1 MRMKK
6 RSGVRRNLLPQ
17 RTKMGVFPE
26 ASSGNAVEC
35 PIFRSGYF
43 FCVSAPFEGL
53 FLDAYAVP
61 PPAQKSPVIRF
72 GSGRVAVD
80 FVGVV
85 LAPVTEHDRLEGGV
99 QRPPVK
105 DVLWVG
111 LYLTSCIHSFGCRD
125 AMDSR
130 FGRLTYWSN

>member
-1 MRMKK
+1 MEYFGIIAISIEVGLPDALLQWIICKHIIITCRH
-6 RSGVRRNLLPQ
+6 NLDD
-17 RTKMGVFPE
+17 
-26 ASSGNAVEC
+26 A
-35 PIFRSGYF
+35 
-43 FCVSAPFEGL
+43 GL

-61 PPAQKSPVIRF
+61 PPAQKSPVTRF

-80 FVGVV
+80 LVGVL

-130 FGRLTYWSN
+130 FGRLAYWSN